1 MALPYINRNPAA
13 TDDEIRI
20 GTFLDQQAQ
29 AGNLPGVNRVEGAA
43 EIPNERSGDY
53 RFIDSKGNRTSADLV
68 QPLIGTTRNIW
79 NAVTAKSGQAIIV
92 IVDLGTARGPLALD
106 EDIMKVAQVAVD
118 PASGLSIQRIIVIT
132 GDIVMMDVLR

>member
-1 MALPYINRNPAA
+1 MPSPYINHNPAA

-29 AGNLPGVNRVEGAA
+29 AGNLPGVSRVEGAA
-43 EIPNERSGDY
+43 EIPNQRSGDY
-53 RFIDSKGNRTSADLV
+53 RFIDVEGERTSADLV

-92 IVDLGTARGPLALD
+92 IVDLTAVQGLRASD
-106 EDIMKVAQVAVD
+106 EDIVKVAQAAVD
-118 PASGLSIQRIIVIT
+118 PASGLSVQRIIVIKA
-132 GDIVMMDVLR
+132 DVVVMDVLR